1 MLLFDVTPLATS
13 WCFCERGRRVEGDA
27 LVAEDVFPSV
37 ERRIGSLRNAG
48 PLGFVLYHGG
58 ELIVEPVSFARPD
71 SLPAIRKCSRFLPE
85 YNDALANVLT
95 LAETAMPAA
104 PKILFCETAF
114 FHDLPEHVHTYAL
127 PSALSEPSL
136 RRYGGTGLC
145 HEWVWESLQ
154 FGSPVPPAR
163 IVSVYLGEN
172 TNVAA
177 IDRGKPKET
186 SLGFTPVEGLATAH
200 GCGDIDPTIVFQI
213 QSTGLSFNEISQILV
228 RKSGFAGYLGRECTI
243 GEIVRDAGRNPE
255 LAGALDIYAYQMRKS
270 IGACVAALGGVDAVA
285 FVTEDMETYGDFI
298 RTQAATLGYLGA
310 RIAPAEAAPQGF
322 RLTANNS
329 PVEVRGLL
337 YDKWKALAARAA
349 DFLKRRT
356 PEI

>member
-13 WCFCERGRRVEGDA
+13 WCFIERGRRVEGEA

-37 ERRIGSLRNAG
+37 ERRLGSLRNAG
-48 PLGFVLYHGG
+48 PTGFVLYHGG
-58 ELIVEPVSFARPD
+58 ELIVEPVSFVRPD
-71 SLPAIRKCSRFLPE
+71 SIPAIRKCSRFLPE
-85 YNDALANVLT
+85 YNDALANVLS
-95 LAETAMPAA
+95 LAETAMPDA
-104 PKILFCETAF
+104 PRILLCNTAF
-114 FHDLPEHVHTYAL
+114 FHDLPEYVHTYAV

-136 RRYGGTGLC
+136 RRYGGSGLC

-163 IVSVYLGEN
+163 IISVYLGEN

-177 IDRGKPKET
+177 IDGGKPMET
-186 SLGFTPVEGLATAH
+186 SLGFTPVEGLSTAH
-200 GCGDIDPTIVFQI
+200 GCGDIDPTVVFQI

-228 RKSGFAGYLGRECTI
+228 RRSGFSGYLGRECSI
-243 GEIVRDAGRNPE
+243 AEIVRDAGRNSE
-255 LAGALDIYAYQMRKS
+255 LAVALDIYSYQIKKY
-270 IGACVAALGGVDAVA
+270 IGACAAVLGGVDAVA

-298 RTQAATLGYLGA
+298 RTQAAPLGFLGA

-322 RLTANNS
+322 RLTAGDS

-337 YDKWKALAARAA
+337 YDKWKALSARAS

-356 PEI
+356 PEK